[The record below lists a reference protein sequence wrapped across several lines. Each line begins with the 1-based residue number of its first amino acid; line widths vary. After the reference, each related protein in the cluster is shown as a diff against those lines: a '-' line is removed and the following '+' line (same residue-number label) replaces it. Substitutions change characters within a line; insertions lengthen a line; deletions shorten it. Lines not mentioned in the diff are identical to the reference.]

1 MRFEARRDLRV
12 RVTTAAIAVT
22 FSVAAVTLLW
32 LAHDGDPAAEGIALC
47 GALLLAG
54 IPLVSLA
61 YAPRGYVIEGSTV
74 KVLRRVRPREIP
86 LSRLRAAGPVGP
98 VLRGALRLG
107 GSSGLFGFFGR
118 YWTRSLGVL
127 HAYATRT
134 DGLVQLDTPEA
145 RFVLSPEPVER
156 FLDEILTRAPGARR
170 VPAEGPHARHP
181 ISRRTWLGLGAL
193 FLAPVLVLVAI
204 VVGSFGWAP
213 EGVTVDLGTI
223 TIARRWVGPVEIPI
237 SSVRQVEILGTS
249 RIGRMHKLA
258 GFVDPRGRAWGR
270 FRSEP
275 LGEFRLYLWRRGPWV
290 LVDTEDG
297 KVVLT
302 PEEPERF
309 VGEVGAAMALRA
321 PTPRGRPRPRPRARA
336 APPCPAAPRAFP
348 PSPSRR
354 ARPCGARRSSGSPTA
369 G

>member
-12 RVTTAAIAVT
+12 SVTTTAVAVI
-22 FSVAAVTLLW
+22 FSIAAVALLW
-32 LAHDGDPAAEGIALC
+32 LAHGDPTAETVALC
-47 GALLLAG
+47 GALLLLG
-54 IPLVSLA
+54 IQLVSFA
-61 YAPRGYVIEGSTV
+61 YAPRGYVLEGSTV
-74 KVLRRVRPREIP
+74 KVLRRVGPREIP

-98 VLRGALRLG
+98 ILRGAVRLG

-118 YWTRSLGVL
+118 YWTRSLGML

-134 DGLVQLDTPEA
+134 DGLVQLDTPQG
-145 RFVLSPEPVER
+145 RFVLSPEPAER
-156 FLDEILTRAPGARR
+156 FLDEVLARAPGALR

-181 ISRRTWLGLGAL
+181 ISRRTWLGLGSL
-193 FLAPVLVLVAI
+193 LLAPLLVLVAI

-213 EGVTVDLGTI
+213 EGVTVDQGTI

-237 SSVRQVEILGTS
+237 ASVRQVEILGAG
-249 RIGRMHKLA
+249 RIGRVRKLA

-275 LGEFRLYLWRRGPWV
+275 IGEFRLYMWRRGPWV
-290 LVDTEDG
+290 LLDTEDG

-309 VGEVGAAMALRA
+309 VAELGAAL
-321 PTPRGRPRPRPRARA
+321 PRR
-336 APPCPAAPRAFP
+336 
-348 PSPSRR
+348 
-354 ARPCGARRSSGSPTA
+354 
-369 G
+369 